1 MRSDYALY
9 AVAIIFF
16 IITASAYATLSAF
29 ERSLSVVTT
38 AVLGLLFL
46 MLGFTLR
53 PRTRAITVETKPTP
67 PPPPPPSPSA
77 IATEAPPTVTDTPV
91 VEKTELII
99 EPVTLPE
106 PPKLELTS
114 VKGVKEKR
122 AAQLK
127 ALGINSIEDLA
138 NASANELAKKL
149 EISPKFTEKWIADAK
164 RLLQKP

>member
-67 PPPPPPSPSA
+67 PPSA

-106 PPKLELTS
+106 PPKLELMS

-164 RLLQKP
+164 RLLQKS